1 MDHESGIGT
10 HAVAKDG
17 ATFATT
23 TWKSVLPAL
32 RWTRQRMGIHSC
44 SGKPSQYLLC
54 CKETP
59 VARSLFV
66 SRCEAYQLSIA
77 EPDPGNEPLPMI
89 DKLPQCLSHAKD
101 ILAKTHLSETFHIL
115 ATEASRPNICF
126 THSRRPARRT
136 ATDTL
141 LGAYIT

>member
-1 MDHESGIGT
+1 
-10 HAVAKDG
+10 
-17 ATFATT
+17 
-23 TWKSVLPAL
+23 
-32 RWTRQRMGIHSC
+32 MGIHSC
-44 SGKPSQYLLC
+44 SGKPSQDLLC

-66 SRCEAYQLSIA
+66 SGCEAYQLSIA

-115 ATEASRPNICF
+115 ATEASRPNICLLIRDAQREGLQRILYWE
-126 THSRRPARRT
+126 HILRRVGWVGRT
-136 ATDTL
+136 P
-141 LGAYIT
+141 